1 MAVDAENVV
10 LRAYLDSDYGTCER
24 LVSNAWAFEANFPPE
39 QMTRLAGYL
48 YTMGSVAASN
58 FRRVVEVQGEV
69 VGFLF
74 GSNENEP
81 IPKHELQRLLPKL
94 VVLKRLFFIKGMS
107 FNEKM
112 DLFKAMGLHEAN
124 RAKLVERG
132 KSEIVLFVVDPEHQ
146 RAGYGKQL
154 FDEFKAYC
162 AQSGVQSIVVE
173 TNKQGASSFYEHIGF
188 THLGDFDSPLH
199 EYATKGGQ
207 ACMYEYLL

>member
-1 MAVDAENVV
+1 MNEGNVIF
-10 LRAYLDSDYGTCER
+10 RKYRDSDYGACER
-24 LVSNAWAFEANFPPE
+24 LVSDAWLFEKNFLPKE
-39 QMTRLAGYL
+39 MASLAGYL

-58 FRRVVEVQGEV
+58 FRRVVEEEGKV

-74 GSNENEP
+74 GLNEKEAV
-81 IPKHELQRLLPKL
+81 PKHELQRLLPKL
-94 VVLKRLFFIKGMS
+94 AVLKRLFSIKGVR
-107 FNEKM
+107 FKEKM

-132 KSEIVLFVVDPEHQ
+132 RSEIILFVVDPGYQ
-146 RAGYGKQL
+146 GAGYGRQL

-173 TNKQGASSFYEHIGF
+173 TNKLGASSFYEHIGF
-188 THLGDFDSPLH
+188 RHLGDFDSPLH

-207 ACMYEYLL
+207 ACMYEYVL